1 MTFPAKR
8 KAPYKGGKPHKKIK
22 CKEHDLNYMFDKQLL
37 SYRQYLNNQ
46 SLILMH
52 ESGPKKQWAE
62 APPAHPHKLKKLSGL
77 QSDEIQEIR
86 AKLSLNYIPETLLC
100 RERECAEIKD
110 YILNG
115 IAKKSS
121 LSSLYISGMPGTGK
135 TACVEQVIRE
145 LSNKEDDFN
154 NKCLIIKLNGMTQSN
169 SYQIYSVIHDR
180 IFSDKKQICP
190 TTALHNLTKYFT
202 LKKVPKG
209 FRENKK
215 IKLLILDEMDGL
227 IVRRQNILYHIFE
240 WSTQPD
246 SKLVIIGIANTMS
259 LPETLDSKVASRIGK
274 LRLVFQPYTTPQITE
289 IIKSRLANTNIFA
302 SEAITLVSKKIAS
315 ISGDIRRTLNLCN
328 RAMDRCIAQGKDK
341 VTLNDIL
348 SVESDIKSSRQY
360 KAIKALSPSQLAC
373 IMAIAIERSK
383 SEDKQSTTINK
394 LLSRYSVIKELLKME
409 PNIVLNHIDVKTLLI
424 KLSNRGIVSLK
435 DNRISTLIYN
445 DELMFAVS
453 DASDP
458 RLREYLQNELA
469 CDT

>member
-1 MTFPAKR
+1 
-8 KAPYKGGKPHKKIK
+8 
-22 CKEHDLNYMFDKQLL
+22 
-37 SYRQYLNNQ
+37 
-46 SLILMH
+46 
-52 ESGPKKQWAE
+52 
-62 APPAHPHKLKKLSGL
+62 
-77 QSDEIQEIR
+77 
-86 AKLSLNYIPETLLC
+86 
-100 RERECAEIKD
+100 
-110 YILNG
+110 
-115 IAKKSS
+115 
-121 LSSLYISGMPGTGK
+121 MPWTGK

-154 NKCLIIKLNGMTQSN
+154 SKCLIIKLNGMTQSN
-169 SYQIYSVIHDR
+169 SYQIYSIIHDR

-328 RAMDRCIAQGKDK
+328 RALDRCITQGKDK

-383 SEDKQSTTINK
+383 SDDKQSTTINK
-394 LLSRYSVIKELLKME
+394 LLSRYSIIKEVLKME
-409 PNIVLNHIDVKTLLI
+409 PTIVLDHIEIKSLLI

-435 DNRISTLIYN
+435 DNRISTMIYN

-453 DASDP
+453 DASDQKQ
-458 RLREYLQNELA
+458 REYLQSELA